1 MSRPRRGQE
10 PRPGRN
16 GEGGGGTDALV
27 VRETRTRTRLARPRR
42 YKVLLHNDD
51 YTTKEFV
58 VSILRAIFGHSEV
71 TATAIMLHIHNNG
84 IGVAGIY
91 PYEIAETKV
100 SEVLR
105 AAEEAEFPLLCTLE
119 PDEIGEWDDRDG
131 PDGPGERDA

>member
-1 MSRPRRGQE
+1 MSRPRRE
-10 PRPGRN
+10 NDVPG
-16 GEGGGGTDALV
+16 TIV
-27 VRETRTRTRLARPRR
+27 IRETKVRPKLARPRR

-58 VSILRAIFGHSEV
+58 VEILRSIFGHPEV
-71 TATAIMLHIHNNG
+71 EATAIMLHVHNHG

-100 SEVLR
+100 AETMR

-119 PDEIGEWDDRDG
+119 PEEIGGTDE
-131 PDGPGERDA
+131 